1 MAKLTLEEMETHY
14 NISAVDRHIVEV
26 TSDDPV
32 EQAKIEK
39 VGCIAYR
46 VDGETKFYRL
56 PRNQF
61 SLRNPPKPM
70 SDKKRRILAE
80 RLAKARRDRETPE

>member
-1 MAKLTLEEMETHY
+1 MADLTNEERETHY
-14 NISAVDRHIVEV
+14 NISAANRHIVEV

-32 EQAKIEK
+32 EQRAIEK
-39 VGCIAYR
+39 VGGVAYQVR
-46 VDGETKFYRL
+46 GDTKYYRL

-70 SDKKRRILAE
+70 PEEKRAALAE
-80 RLAKARRDRETPE
+80 RLAKMREGKNVSA

>member
-1 MAKLTLEEMETHY
+1 MAALTNEERESHF
-14 NISAVDRHIVEV
+14 NISAANRHIVEI

-39 VGCIAYR
+39 VGCVAYQIR
-46 VDGETKFYRL
+46 GETKYYRM

-70 SDKKRRILAE
+70 SEEKRQQLAE
-80 RLAKARRDRETPE
+80 QLAKMREGKNVPA